1 MHKLKE
7 LPSGINLKEP
17 DIKYFV
23 NYCLFGG
30 ARIYPLDAGVRDP
43 MWPGYCNPSIF
54 WDERDQNFKL
64 ILRNV
69 NHVLHGVDKL
79 VKSPSSWGPV
89 LYSIPQED
97 GNALKTRNYIGISKD
112 PENEPWDFH
121 LIETKPYTPIWQ
133 FQGEEDARVVRWNDR
148 LYATGV
154 RRDDNTEGRGR
165 MELMLLNEQTWKEQ
179 KRTKVE
185 SVNPGTYC
193 EKNWMPINEIPFH
206 YVQQANPTVV
216 VKTDPVSGKTVEVV
230 RKEKLPNLVDNSFD
244 MLRGSSNVI
253 RWNDYWMA
261 LVHTCELWYTENGRK
276 YARYC
281 HCFVVWDDD
290 WNIIKVSPL
299 FSFADYNIEFTC
311 GLEYHNGKFYIP
323 LALEDNFSYLLIVD
337 EGTIDNFIFEKVDV
351 KSFENAYHPE
361 YHSHGVPS
369 YMHIFNPEVS
379 EDNKTKLFETAIQYY
394 NSGFFAASYDILV
407 RSIEKYAGKFDVYNE
422 RFMAA
427 RSIADLGHR
436 DNHEI
441 GMWMHTIMENTSR
454 PEAYIATAM
463 YYYCRGGYM
472 EALYWAC
479 MAMDNIDNLP
489 ENGGVYFNRDTIVTL
504 YNRCLFQSPYYMNA
518 LEYMDEIGEHHNEKN
533 RVL

>member
-1 MHKLKE
+1 MRKIEEK
-7 LPSGINLKEP
+7 PSGIHLQEP
-17 DIKYFV
+17 DVKYFV

-30 ARIYPLDAGVRDP
+30 AKVYPLDAGVRDT

-54 WDERDQNFKL
+54 WDKKDRNFKL

-69 NHVLHGVDKL
+69 NHILHGVDEL

-89 LYSIPQED
+89 LYSVPGED
-97 GNALKTRNYIGISKD
+97 HGNLKTQNYIGISKD
-112 PENEPWDFH
+112 PENEPWEFH

-133 FQGEEDARVVRWNDR
+133 FQGEEDARIVRWNDK

-165 MELMLLNEQTWKEQ
+165 MELMLLDEQTWNEQ

-185 SVNPGTYC
+185 SVNPGAYC
-193 EKNWMPINEIPFH
+193 EKNWMPINEMPFH
-206 YVQQANPTVV
+206 YVQQSNPTIV
-216 VKTDPVSGKTVEVV
+216 VKADPVSGKTVEVV
-230 RKEKLPNLVDNSFD
+230 RKEKLQGLVDEKFD

-290 WNIIKVSPL
+290 WNIVKVSPL

-323 LALEDNFSYLLIVD
+323 FALEDNFSYLMVVD
-337 EGTIDNFIFEKVDV
+337 EGPINNFIFERVNSKEIC
-351 KSFENAYHPE
+351 SNPFPE
-361 YHSHGVPS
+361 YSRYRPA
-369 YMHIFNPEVS
+369 YLQIFNPEVS
-379 EDNKTKLFETAIQYY
+379 IENKNHLFNIALQYFNTKY
-394 NSGFFAASYDILV
+394 FAASYGVLV
-407 RSIEKYAGKFDVYNE
+407 RSIEKYAGNFDVYNE
-422 RFMAA
+422 RFMVA
-427 RSIADLGHR
+427 RSIADIGHR
-436 DNHEI
+436 DGHEI
-441 GMWMHTIMENTSR
+441 GMWMHTVMENTSR
-454 PEAYIATAM
+454 PEAYMATAM
-463 YYYCRGGYM
+463 FYFCRNAYS
-472 EALYWAC
+472 EALYWAR

-489 ENGGVYFNRDTIVTL
+489 KNGGVYFNRDAIITL
-504 YNRCLFQSPYYMNA
+504 YNRCLFQSPYYMNTI
-518 LEYMDEIGEHHNEKN
+518 EYMDKTGEKYENKR